1 MKQMKNIFA
10 ILMLFAVASCG
21 GSTNKTTEQQQQPIE
36 VQTEQPEN
44 KVIVYENNYLVKVG
58 DIAPDFTLSLTDGS
72 KFTLSEN
79 RGKVVMLQFT
89 ASWCGVCRKEMP
101 FIERDIW
108 LPNKDNKDF
117 VLLGIDR
124 EEALEDVLKFVETT
138 KVTYPIALDTNAD
151 VFASYAER
159 KAGITRNILIDRDGR
174 IVKLTRLFNETE
186 FNELV
191 QQINELLK

>member
-10 ILMLFAVASCG
+10 ILMLVAVASCG
-21 GSTNKTTEQQQQPIE
+21 GSENKATEQQQQTTE
-36 VQTEQPEN
+36 VQVEQPEN
-44 KVIVYENNYLVKVG
+44 KVAVYENNYLVRVG